1 MPTRRTQIIDA
12 FRDHIVANT
21 DVLDGNCQRFFV
33 YLHEINDFPFI
44 AFLPQEEIRNHRG
57 AGRKIAVISIFIRA
71 YVYNGDDPQ
80 TEAETIG
87 FSIEQ
92 AIETFAPSATARSF
106 KVEEARVIS
115 FRTDEGLFKPY
126 GFADLDIEIF
136 YEVSNDI

>member
-1 MPTRRTQIIDA
+1 MATRRTQIIDA

-21 DVLDGNCQRFFV
+21 DVLDDNCKRFFV
-33 YLHEINDFPFI
+33 YLHEINDFPFV
-44 AFLPQEEIRNHRG
+44 AFLPQEEVRNHRG

-80 TEAETIG
+80 TEAEDFG

-92 AIETFAPSATARSF
+92 AIETFAPSVAARSF

-126 GFADLDIEIF
+126 GLADFDMLIV
-136 YEVSNDI
+136 YEVINDI

>member
-106 KVEEARVIS
+106 KVEEARVDFS
-115 FRTDEGLFKPY
+115 RTDEGLFKPY

>member
-1 MPTRRTQIIDA
+1 VPTRRTQIIDA

-126 GFADLDIEIF
+126 GLADFDMQIV

>member
-12 FRDHIVANT
+12 LRDHIVANT

-44 AFLPQEEIRNHRG
+44 AFLPKQELRQHRG
-57 AGRKIAVISIFIRA
+57 DGKKLASIQIFIRG
-71 YVYNGDDPQ
+71 YVYDGDDPQ
-80 TEAETIG
+80 TEAEDFG

-92 AIETFAPSATARSF
+92 AVDTFAPSAAARSF
-106 KVEEARVIS
+106 EVEEARVIS

-126 GFADLDIEIF
+126 GLADFDMQIV
-136 YEVSNDI
+136 YEVSNEI

>member
-126 GFADLDIEIF
+126 GLADFDMQIV